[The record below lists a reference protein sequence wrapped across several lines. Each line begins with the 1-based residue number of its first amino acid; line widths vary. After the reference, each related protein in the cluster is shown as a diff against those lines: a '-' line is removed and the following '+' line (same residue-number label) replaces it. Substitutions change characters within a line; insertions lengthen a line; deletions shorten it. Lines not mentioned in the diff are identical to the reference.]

1 MFHDEIKAARPAEIL
16 VRVDLVIVVAPAFIH
31 SSIDEGERY
40 RAIERLVNLEFP
52 VAEDPGRRLPQ
63 RALTFV
69 LLFREVT
76 VLRRGSG
83 RRRVS

>member
-1 MFHDEIKAARPAEIL
+1 MFHDELHAARPAQIL
-16 VRVDLVIVVAPAFIH
+16 VCVDLVIVVAPAFIH
-31 SSIDEGERY
+31 PSIDEGERY

-69 LLFREVT
+69 LRFSEVT
-76 VLRRGSG
+76 VLRWGSG